1 MNMNEYWEKYK
12 NRNKG
17 QEPTQQ
23 SFDKFQSDPMIEHFS
38 HLQSQIN
45 SLEDKYLE
53 LHSKLSASFAY
64 ENHFSGHQHQ
74 YPDKYDRIEKSLNFL
89 EERITKIEENNNFF
103 KYENLR
109 MELIKELNLTENKI
123 SQYFGSEILALNQRV
138 KEISDKGRETK
149 RNTVRFDEPV
159 QEGKVDQEWQ
169 KKIEKIVIICAE
181 KLKDI
186 EDRNGGRG
194 EAGNIE
200 VVLKSVKKM
209 KNFRINVI
217 KRLDELEEFSKK
229 LCKKFLS
236 IENSPGLLSPMAKHV
251 KNESNLSFSG
261 KKVVG
266 DGGKAKKSCEPKKV
280 KSRSVSPTDKKGE
293 KNKVQNKLEKLYKD
307 LRSAS

>member
-23 SFDKFQSDPMIEHFS
+23 SFDKFQSNPMFEHFS

-64 ENHFSGHQHQ
+64 ENHFSAHQHHH
-74 YPDKYDRIEKSLNFL
+74 PDKLDRIEKSLNFL
-89 EERITKIEENNNFF
+89 EDRITKIEENSNFF

-123 SQYFGSEILALNQRV
+123 SQYFGSELLAINQRV
-138 KEISDKGRETK
+138 KEISDKRT
-149 RNTVRFDEPV
+149 RSTVRFDEPV
-159 QEGKVDQEWQ
+159 NEGKVDQEWQ

-181 KLKDI
+181 KLKEI
-186 EDRNGGRG
+186 EERSGGRG
-194 EAGNIE
+194 ESSNIE
-200 VVLKSVKKM
+200 VVLKSVRKM
-209 KNFRINVI
+209 KNFRVNVV
-217 KRLDELEEFSKK
+217 KRIDELEEFSKK

-236 IENSPGLLSPMAKHV
+236 LESSPGLLSPMAKHV
-251 KNESNLSFSG
+251 KNESNLSFSN

-266 DGGKAKKSCEPKKV
+266 DGGKIKKNSEAKKI
-280 KSRSVSPTDKKGE
+280 KSRSVSPTDKKAD